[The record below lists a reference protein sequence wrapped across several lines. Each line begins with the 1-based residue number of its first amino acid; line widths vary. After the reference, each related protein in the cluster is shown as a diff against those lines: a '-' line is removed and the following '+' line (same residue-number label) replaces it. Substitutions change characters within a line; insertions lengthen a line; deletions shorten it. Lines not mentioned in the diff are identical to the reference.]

1 MLPDVLLVDPDVG
14 GLLPTVQHALE
25 GVAKVEPCAEFRA
38 ARARLLRKPPDILV
52 TNLRLQDYNGLH
64 LVLLAARLGT
74 RCIVYA
80 ADDDLVLARETQALG
95 AFYERLARLPSALRA
110 YVSAALPQRDRRDVT
125 VLDRRSSFRGGRRS
139 TDFSPPAGTSSEL
152 SLP

>member
-1 MLPDVLLVDPDVG
+1 MPPDVLLVDPNVG

-25 GVAKVEPCAEFRA
+25 GVAVVEPCAEFRV
-38 ARARLLRKPPDILV
+38 ARARVLSKPPDILV
-52 TNLRLQDYNGLH
+52 TNLQLEDYNGLH

-80 ADDDLVLARETQALG
+80 AKDDLVLAREAQAFG
-95 AFYERLARLPSALRA
+95 AFYERLARLPSALRS
-110 YVSAALPQRDRRDVT
+110 YVVAALPQRDRRDVT

-139 TDFSPPAGTSSEL
+139 TDFIPPAGHSTEL